1 MSLEDHRN
9 PNGTYDGA
17 GVFSELTG
25 LGRDE
30 VLAIAEQVR
39 ANHARLEGCPWHEF
53 EALVTAPPGNGRYRC
68 RHCRGE
74 VDASAYHWHQQG
86 RRPMPVGEPQPVAYS
101 FTPVPGAICSRELA
115 AAGRAYPRTCQVH
128 GLRCGVK

>member
-17 GVFSELTG
+17 GVLSELTG

-53 EALVTAPPGNGRYRC
+53 EALVTAPPGDGRYRC

-74 VDASAYHWHQQG
+74 VDAVAYRWHQKG
-86 RRPMPVGEPQPVAYS
+86 RRPMPVGEPQPALKH
-101 FTPVPGAICSRELA
+101 GEKCLA
-115 AAGRAYPRTCQVH
+115 CGEHHSGRA
-128 GLRCGVK
+128 GLPCPKMAATAGGAP